1 MSPITSGEQKINTR
15 MANTAQISPPDG
27 FRYQT
32 DILPADE
39 EQVLVEHIRELPL
52 KEYEFHGF
60 AAKRRVIYY
69 GWQYDSGESRLKQI
83 GAMQTYLLQ
92 VRQRAA
98 AFAGLPVDDLAL
110 AQVIEYA
117 PGAAIGWHRDR
128 AVFGDIIGISLLA
141 PCKFRFRR
149 KTGPTWERYSL
160 TAEPRSMYL
169 LRGAARNEW
178 QHSIP
183 TVDALRYSIIFR
195 SLRAAEGSSFG

>member
-1 MSPITSGEQKINTR
+1 MSPITSGGQKINGR
-15 MANTAQISPPDG
+15 MANKAQISPPYG

-32 DILPADE
+32 DILPADK

-52 KEYEFHGF
+52 KEYEVHGF

-83 GAMQTYLLQ
+83 GAMPTYLLPIHEC
-92 VRQRAA
+92 AA

-149 KTGPTWERYSL
+149 KNGPTWERYSP
-160 TAEPRSMYL
+160 TADPRSIYL
-169 LRGAARNEW
+169 LRGAALNEW

-183 TVDALRYSIIFR
+183 AVDALRYSIIFR
-195 SLRAAEGSSFG
+195 SLRATEESSFT